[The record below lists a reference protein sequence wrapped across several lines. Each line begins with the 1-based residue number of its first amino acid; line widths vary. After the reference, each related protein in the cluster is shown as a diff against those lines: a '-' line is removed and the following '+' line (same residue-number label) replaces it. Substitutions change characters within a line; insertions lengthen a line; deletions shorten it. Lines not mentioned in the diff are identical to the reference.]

1 VSSSAQPPSVGILAG
16 LTICALLAFAA
27 NSILCRQA
35 LGEHSIDAATF
46 TAIRLVSGAITLLVI
61 SQFVSSREQRRAA
74 SRSWWPAVA
83 LFSYAAFFSLAYHW
97 LTAGTG
103 ALLLFGFVQATM
115 IGYSISR
122 GTRLTLPQWLGIAS
136 AFAGLIILVWPG
148 LSAPSPVGC
157 TLMALAGISWG
168 VYSLLGKGV
177 ADPLVATA
185 VNFRRAVPLAFLL
198 LIGFA
203 FGNSPLHH
211 SSRGFILAVISG
223 AITSG
228 LGYVIWYRALRGLTA
243 VQAATVQL
251 AVPILSALGGVALM
265 SEPFPTRLA
274 IAIPLVIGGIAYSTR
289 KR

>member
-1 VSSSAQPPSVGILAG
+1 MSSSAQPQSVGLLVS
-16 LTICALLAFAA
+16 LTTCALLAFAA

-35 LGEHSIDAATF
+35 LGSHSIDAGTF
-46 TAIRLVSGAITLLVI
+46 TAIRLISGAAILLVI
-61 SQFVSSREQRRAA
+61 TQIVSSREQRQAA
-74 SRSWWPAVA
+74 SRSWWPAAA

-115 IGYSISR
+115 IGYSIFR
-122 GTRLTLPQWLGIAS
+122 GNRPSVHQWLGLLS

-148 LSAPSPVGC
+148 ITAPSPMGC
-157 TLMALAGISWG
+157 ALMAIAGISWG

-185 VNFRRAVPLAFLL
+185 VNFRRAVPLAILL
-198 LIGFA
+198 LLA
-203 FGNSPLHH
+203 FPLGNSPLHY
-211 SSRGFILAVISG
+211 SSKGLILAVISG

-243 VQAATVQL
+243 LQAATIQL
-251 AVPILSALGGVALM
+251 AVPMLSALGGVAFM
-265 SEPFPTRLA
+265 REPFPTRLA
-274 IAIPLVIGGIAYSTR
+274 IAIPLVLGGIAYSTR